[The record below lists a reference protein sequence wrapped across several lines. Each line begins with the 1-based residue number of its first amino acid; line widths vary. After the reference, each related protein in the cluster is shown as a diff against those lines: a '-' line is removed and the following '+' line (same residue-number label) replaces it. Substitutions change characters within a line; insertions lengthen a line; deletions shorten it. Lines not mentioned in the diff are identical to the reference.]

1 MLEEGTRRGW
11 ESMLGLMERE
21 LFPRRVGVHL

>member
-1 MLEEGTRRGW
+1 MEEGSRKGW
-11 ESMLGLMERE
+11 TNMLATLERE

>member
-1 MLEEGTRRGW
+1 MLQDASRKGW
-11 ESMLGLMERE
+11 TNMLALMERE